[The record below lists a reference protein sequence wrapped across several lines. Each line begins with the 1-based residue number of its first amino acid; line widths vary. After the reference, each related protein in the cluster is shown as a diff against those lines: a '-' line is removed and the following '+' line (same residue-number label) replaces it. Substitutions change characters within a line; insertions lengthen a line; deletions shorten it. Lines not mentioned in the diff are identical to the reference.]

1 MCRIVPERALRAVA
15 ILGSF
20 VQQEKLPEIQH
31 SALLPARTAASRNK
45 MPGGG
50 ACEVYA
56 PTPVVGNEKYA
67 LQ

>member
-20 VQQEKLPEIQH
+20 VQQEKLPEMQH
-31 SALLPARTAASRNK
+31 SALLPAQTAASRNK

-56 PTPVVGNEKYA
+56 PTPVVGNEKFD
-67 LQ
+67 